1 MARYAHRQKGLNK
14 TNLTSTLASRQA
26 VATNLLPSLTI
37 SYNSLTIHSTI
48 NLLQSYN
55 SRWPSIYEREITP
68 PLPPVR
74 AHSRACGIVVAQALQ
89 RVVEGVVARV
99 AGQTPK
105 AAALGERE
113 LKAAALFPAAE
124 RSRRARQG
132 QCRVQS
138 YVGAAQ
144 GKAGARGGSG
154 RPAFGSE
161 HIGQPRDAQQQEVA
175 SAVRHALRRRCTL
188 WACRRMIH
196 ARVSLWWCQSGRRGQ
211 GHWPRPGRE
220 RTPPARLRQRCCARL
235 QSHQLL

>member
-1 MARYAHRQKGLNK
+1 MA
-14 TNLTSTLASRQA
+14 
-26 VATNLLPSLTI
+26 
-37 SYNSLTIHSTI
+37 I
-48 NLLQSYN
+48 NLRERDHPPPPPCTRTQS
-55 SRWPSIYEREITP
+55 SVWW
-68 PLPPVR
+68 
-74 AHSRACGIVVAQALQ
+74 CGIVVAQALQ

-113 LKAAALFPAAE
+113 LKAAALFPGAE

-175 SAVRHALRRRCTL
+175 PAVRHALRRRCTL

-196 ARVSLWWCQSGRRGQ
+196 ARVSAMVV
-211 GHWPRPGRE
+211 PE
-220 RTPPARLRQRCCARL
+220 RTPRARALAAAGKRADSTCAAQTALLRQASEPL
-235 QSHQLL
+235 GHQLL

>member
-1 MARYAHRQKGLNK
+1 MA
-14 TNLTSTLASRQA
+14 
-26 VATNLLPSLTI
+26 
-37 SYNSLTIHSTI
+37 I
-48 NLLQSYN
+48 NLRERDHPPPPPCTRTQS
-55 SRWPSIYEREITP
+55 SVWW
-68 PLPPVR
+68 
-74 AHSRACGIVVAQALQ
+74 CGIVVAQALQ

-113 LKAAALFPAAE
+113 LKAAALFPGAE

-196 ARVSLWWCQSGRRGQ
+196 ARVSLGMVV
-211 GHWPRPGRE
+211 PE
-220 RTPPARLRQRCCARL
+220 RTPRARALAAAGKRADSTCAAQTALLRQASEPL
-235 QSHQLL
+235 GHQLL